1 MLYYPASFQAHRE
14 ACGLRANGAQ
24 EARKNK
30 MAVKYPAFRK
40 KFPLLVTGSLLA
52 LQPLAVPFAIAAEQ
66 YDCQVSA
73 TGGWACAPK
82 ASNAAL
88 PARPVQRDSVAS
100 SKAADGSVKPG
111 QAKAAQATLV
121 TESRGKGLA
130 SRSADYSHLDWVPR
144 ENLSAA
150 QLAEAGPY
158 CAGAYVEPTRPGMND
173 QTPMSEAPMFV
184 SAKASRYEQ
193 EEQVATLAG
202 DVVLRQAG
210 MQIEADEANLRQAEN
225 RGELIGNVRLR
236 DQGMLVVG
244 DRAELQLDNGE
255 ARVDNAEYV
264 LHKSHTRGSAL
275 YAKREE
281 SAVIRLKDG
290 TYTSCEPGSNAWH
303 LKGNNVTLN
312 PATGFG
318 TATNV
323 TLRVKNIPVFYTPYI
338 YFPIDDRRQS
348 GFLPPSL
355 SSSSD
360 NGMTLQTPYYFNLA
374 PNYDAT
380 LYPTYMADRGLLM
393 EGEFR
398 YLTKNSEGQVGGAYL
413 DDSNDDRKLMS
424 EYEDQRWMYSWQH
437 KTGLTSRLLAEIDY
451 TDISDPYYF
460 QDLDSDLGISS
471 TSYVDQRGSLTYRGN
486 GYTARLNAHAYE
498 LANITDVT
506 PYNRLPQLTLDGKL
520 PFEPAG
526 LNFTYGTE
534 YVRFDRSLRSGNFI
548 DEDGGPLNAN
558 GSIGTPWHDTRLRGL
573 ARANAERLHLEPAVS
588 LPLNWSWGFLTPK
601 IKYLHTNYDISL
613 DSKGKADIAKA
624 QISNP
629 DSFLAQQNPGGTQNR
644 GIGMFSIDSGL
655 YFDRDTQWFGKNYRQ
670 TLEPRL
676 FYLNVPEED
685 QTDIPVFDTGES
697 TFSYSSL
704 WRENRFSGK
713 DRIGDENKLSLGV
726 TNRWIEPN
734 GFERQRFSIGQ
745 AFYFEDRKVTMP
757 DSYRGLP
764 NTSRLRDRGDYTSN
778 ASPYA
783 LEYLYR
789 FNRDWRLSSD
799 FNWDPDTRRTRSGSA
814 MFHYQPEDNPNKVV
828 NAGYRYRNDTMRY
841 DRESG
846 EWTFGGDYGKPT
858 DANYIKD
865 YYKISQH
872 DFSVIWPIVPQW
884 SVISRWQYDYGRN
897 RTLEAFGGF
906 EYDSCCWKLRLIN
919 RYWIDYDEVSLNPS
933 LNDEP
938 DRGIFLQI
946 VLKGLGGVVGNKVE
960 TFLDQGIQGYRE
972 REDQAF

>member
-1 MLYYPASFQAHRE
+1 
-14 ACGLRANGAQ
+14 
-24 EARKNK
+24 

-82 ASNAAL
+82 TSNAAL

-100 SKAADGSVKPG
+100 SKTADGRTESG
-111 QAKAAQATLV
+111 QTKAAQATLV

-158 CAGAYVEPTRPGMND
+158 CAGAYVEPTRPGMD
-173 QTPMSEAPMFV
+173 DKTPMDEAPMFV

-210 MQIEADEANLRQAEN
+210 MQVEADEANLRQAEN

-244 DRAELQLDNGE
+244 DRVELQLDNGE
-255 ARVDNAEYV
+255 AKVDNAEYV
-264 LHKSHTRGSAL
+264 LHKSHIRGNAL

-281 SAVIRLKDG
+281 SAIIRLKDG

-303 LKGNNVTLN
+303 LKGNNITLN

-348 GFLPPSL
+348 GFLPPSIG
-355 SSSSD
+355 SSSD
-360 NGMTLQTPYYFNLA
+360 NGLTLQTPYYFNLA

-380 LYPTYMADRGLLM
+380 LYPTYMSDRGLLM

-398 YLTKNSEGQVGGAYL
+398 YLTKNSEGQFGGAYL
-413 DDSNDDRKLMS
+413 DDSNDDRKLQS
-424 EYEDQRWMYSWQH
+424 EYQDQRWMHSWQH
-437 KTGLTSRLLAEIDY
+437 KTGLTSRLLAEVDY

-471 TSYVDQRGSLTYRGN
+471 TSFVDQRGTLTYRGDS
-486 GYTARLNAHAYE
+486 YTARLNAHAYE
-498 LANITDVT
+498 LANITDIT
-506 PYNRLPQLTLDGKL
+506 PYNRLPQLTLDGVL
-520 PFEPAG
+520 PFQPAG
-526 LNFTYGTE
+526 VNFSYGTE
-534 YVRFDRSLRSGNFI
+534 YVRFDRSLRKGNFVN
-548 DEDGGPLNAN
+548 EDGV
-558 GSIGTPWHDTRLRGL
+558 TEQPWYDENIFGL
-573 ARANAERLHLEPAVS
+573 ARANGERIHLEPAVS
-588 LPLNWSWGFLTPK
+588 LPLNWSWGF
-601 IKYLHTNYDISL
+601 IKPQVKFLQTNYDLSL
-613 DSKGKADIAKA
+613 DSKGKQNLAS
-624 QISNP
+624 SNQ
-629 DSFLAQQNPGGTQNR
+629 SFEDTPER
-644 GIGMFSIDSGL
+644 GLGMFSLDSGL
-655 YFDRDTQWFGKNYRQ
+655 YFDRNSQWFGKSYRQ

-676 FYLNVPEED
+676 FYLYVPEED
-685 QTDIPVFDTGES
+685 QTDIPIFDSGES
-697 TFSYSSL
+697 TFDYSSL

-745 AFYFEDRKVTMP
+745 AFYFEDRQVQLPGIDYRTRQ
-757 DSYRGLP
+757 DSQA
-764 NTSRLRDRGDYTSN
+764 SV
-778 ASPYA
+778 SPYA

-789 FNRDWRLSSD
+789 FNRDWRFSSD
-799 FNWDPDTRRTRSGSA
+799 FNWDPDSHTTRSGSA

-828 NAGYRYRNDTMRY
+828 NAGYRYRNDTIRY
-841 DRESG
+841 DETTG
-846 EWTFGGDYGKPT
+846 NWVVGGGDYGTPGSPE
-858 DANYIKD
+858 YIED

-872 DFSVIWPIVPQW
+872 DFSVIWPVVPQW
-884 SVISRWQYDYGRN
+884 NVISRWQYDYGRD
-897 RTLEAFGGF
+897 RTLEAFAGF
-906 EYDSCCWKLRLIN
+906 EYDNCCWKLRLIN

-933 LNDEP
+933 LNDQA

>member
-1 MLYYPASFQAHRE
+1 
-14 ACGLRANGAQ
+14 
-24 EARKNK
+24 

-40 KFPLLVTGSLLA
+40 KFPLLVSSSLLA
-52 LQPLAVPFAIAAEQ
+52 LQPLVLPFAVAAEQ

-73 TGGWACAPK
+73 SGGWACAPK
-82 ASNAAL
+82 TSNAAL
-88 PARPVQRDSVAS
+88 PARPVQRDSLAS
-100 SKAADGSVKPG
+100 SEAADGKTQPG
-111 QAKAAQATLV
+111 QAQGAQATLV

-130 SRSADYSHLDWVPR
+130 SRSTDYSHLDWVAR

-158 CAGAYVEPTRPGMND
+158 CAGAYVEPVRPGMND
-173 QTPMSEAPMFV
+173 QTPMSEAPMFL
-184 SAKASRYEQ
+184 SAKASRYAQ
-193 EEQVATLAG
+193 DEQVATLAG

-210 MQIEADEANLRQAEN
+210 MQIEADDANLLQAEN

-255 ARVDNAEYV
+255 AKVDNAEYV
-264 LHKSHTRGSAL
+264 LHKSHIRGNAL

-281 SAVIRLKDG
+281 SAIIRLKDG

-303 LKGNNVTLN
+303 LKGNNITLN

-348 GFLPPSL
+348 GFLPPSIG
-355 SSSSD
+355 SSSD
-360 NGMTLQTPYYFNLA
+360 NGLTLQTPYYFNLA

-380 LYPTYMADRGLLM
+380 LYPTYMTDRGLLM

-398 YLTKNSEGQVGGAYL
+398 YLTKNSEGQVGGAFL
-413 DDSNDDRKLMS
+413 QDSNDDRKLQS
-424 EYEDQRWMYSWQH
+424 EYQDQRWMYSWQH
-437 KTGLTSRLLAEIDY
+437 KTGLNDRLLAEVDY

-471 TSYVDQRGSLTYRGN
+471 TSYVDQRGTLTYRGDS
-486 GYTARLNAHAYE
+486 YTARLNAHAYE
-498 LANITDVT
+498 LANITDIT
-506 PYNRLPQLTLDGKL
+506 PYNRLPQITLDGQL
-520 PFEPAG
+520 PFQPAG
-526 LNFTYGTE
+526 LNLTYGTE
-534 YVRFDRSLRSGNFI
+534 LVRFDRSLRNGQFS
-548 DEDGGPLNAN
+548 DEN
-558 GSIGTPWHDTRLRGL
+558 GALTDWYDERIQGL
-573 ARANAERLHLEPAVS
+573 ARANGERLHLEPAIS
-588 LPLNWSWGFLTPK
+588 LPLNWSWGYIKPQV
-601 IKYLHTNYDISL
+601 KYLQTNYDLTLDQQGKTSL
-613 DSKGKADIAKA
+613 
-624 QISNP
+624 
-629 DSFLAQQNPGGTQNR
+629 LAEQDYNSSQSR
-644 GIGMFSIDSGL
+644 GVGMFSLDSGL
-655 YFDRDTQWFGKNYRQ
+655 YFDRDTQWFGKSYRQ

-676 FYLNVPEED
+676 FYLYVPEED
-685 QTDIPVFDTGES
+685 QTDIPLFDTGES
-697 TFSYSSL
+697 NFSYASL

-745 AFYFEDRKVTMP
+745 AVYFKDRKVTMP
-757 DSYRGLP
+757 DSFRGLP
-764 NTSRLRDRGDYTSN
+764 NTTSLKDRGDYTSGV
-778 ASPYA
+778 SPYA

-789 FNRDWRLSSD
+789 FNRDWRFSSD
-799 FNWDPDTRRTRSGSA
+799 FNWDPDSGSTRSGSA

-828 NAGYRYRNDTMRY
+828 NAGYRYRNDTVRY
-841 DRESG
+841 DEASG
-846 EWTFGGDYGKPT
+846 NWVVGGGDYGTPGSPEF
-858 DANYIKD
+858 IKD
-865 YYKISQH
+865 YYKVSQH

-884 SVISRWQYDYGRN
+884 NAISRWQYDYSQD
-897 RTLEAFGGF
+897 RTLEAFAGF

-933 LNDEP
+933 LNDQA

>member
-1 MLYYPASFQAHRE
+1 
-14 ACGLRANGAQ
+14 
-24 EARKNK
+24 

-100 SKAADGSVKPG
+100 SKTADGRTESG
-111 QAKAAQATLV
+111 QTKAAQATLV

-158 CAGAYVEPTRPGMND
+158 CAGAYVEPTRPGMD
-173 QTPMSEAPMFV
+173 DKTPMDEAPMFV

-210 MQIEADEANLRQAEN
+210 MQVEADEANLRQAEN

-255 ARVDNAEYV
+255 AKVDNAEYV
-264 LHKSHTRGSAL
+264 LHKSHIRGNAL

-281 SAVIRLKDG
+281 SAIIRLKDG

-303 LKGNNVTLN
+303 LKGNNITLN

-348 GFLPPSL
+348 GFLPPSIG
-355 SSSSD
+355 SSSD
-360 NGMTLQTPYYFNLA
+360 NGLTLQTPYYFNLA

-380 LYPTYMADRGLLM
+380 LYPTYMSDRGLLM

-398 YLTKNSEGQVGGAYL
+398 YLTKNSEGQFGGAYL
-413 DDSNDDRKLMS
+413 DDSNDDRKLQS
-424 EYEDQRWMYSWQH
+424 EYQDQRWMHSWQH
-437 KTGLTSRLLAEIDY
+437 KTGLTSRLLAEVDY

-471 TSYVDQRGSLTYRGN
+471 TSFVDQRGTLTYRGDS
-486 GYTARLNAHAYE
+486 YTARLNAHAYE
-498 LANITDVT
+498 LATITDIT
-506 PYNRLPQLTLDGKL
+506 PYNRLPQLTLDGVL
-520 PFEPAG
+520 PFQPAG
-526 LNFTYGTE
+526 VNFSYGTE
-534 YVRFDRSLRSGNFI
+534 YVRFDRSLRKGNFVN
-548 DEDGGPLNAN
+548 EDGV
-558 GSIGTPWHDTRLRGL
+558 TEQPWYDENIFGL
-573 ARANAERLHLEPAVS
+573 ARANGERIHLEPAVS
-588 LPLNWSWGFLTPK
+588 LPLNWSWGF
-601 IKYLHTNYDISL
+601 IKPQVKFLQTNYDLSL
-613 DSKGKADIAKA
+613 DSKGKQNLAS
-624 QISNP
+624 SNQSFEDTP
-629 DSFLAQQNPGGTQNR
+629 DR
-644 GIGMFSIDSGL
+644 GLGMFSLDSGL
-655 YFDRDTQWFGKNYRQ
+655 YFDRNSQWFGKSYRQ

-676 FYLNVPEED
+676 FYLYVPEED
-685 QTDIPVFDTGES
+685 QTDIPIFDSGES
-697 TFSYSSL
+697 TFDYSSL
-704 WRENRFSGK
+704 WRENRFSGR

-745 AFYFEDRKVTMP
+745 AFYFEDRQVQLPGIDYRTRQ
-757 DSYRGLP
+757 DSQA
-764 NTSRLRDRGDYTSN
+764 SV
-778 ASPYA
+778 SPYA

-789 FNRDWRLSSD
+789 FNRDWRFSSD
-799 FNWDPDTRRTRSGSA
+799 FNWDPDSHTTRSGSA

-828 NAGYRYRNDTMRY
+828 NAGYRYRNDTIRY
-841 DRESG
+841 DETTGSWVVG
-846 EWTFGGDYGKPT
+846 GGDYGTPGSPE
-858 DANYIKD
+858 YIED

-872 DFSVIWPIVPQW
+872 DFSVIWPVVPQW
-884 SVISRWQYDYGRN
+884 NVISRWQYDYGRD
-897 RTLEAFGGF
+897 RTLEAFAGF
-906 EYDSCCWKLRLIN
+906 EYDNCCWKLRLIN

-933 LNDEP
+933 LNDQA